1 MIIQTPQTVYLKD
14 YRPPSFLIDTVDLK
28 IDLGDEWSTVKT
40 LLSFRCNPES
50 ADNSKT
56 LMLDGK
62 NMELLSIHLDQLE
75 LTQKEYQVD
84 DSHLTIPDVPE
95 SFVLETEV
103 RIQPQN
109 NTALEGLYKSS
120 KMFCTQCE
128 SEGFRKITYFLD
140 RPDVMSIYSTTI
152 SADAELYPIM
162 LSNGNPTDSGKL
174 TDGRHWVKWV
184 DPFPKPAYLFALVA
198 GNLLYIEDSFTT
210 ASGREVTLR
219 IYVEAENIEYCGH
232 AMRSLKESML
242 WDEER
247 FGREY
252 DLDLFMIVAVND
264 FNMGA
269 MENKGLNIFNSK
281 LILASQDT
289 ATDTDFCNIQ
299 GVVGHEYFHNWSGNR
314 VTCRDWFQL
323 SLKEGFTVFRDQ
335 EFSSDLNSRA
345 VQRIADV
352 DRLRTHQF
360 PEDDGPMS
368 HPIRPDSYMEINNFY
383 TRTVYEKG
391 AEVVRMIYNL
401 LGRDGFRKGT
411 DLYFDRHDGQ
421 AVTCDN
427 FVEAMED
434 ANGVDLKQF
443 KRWYS
448 QSGTPELH
456 ISGTHDPEAKTFKL
470 SVRQSCSDTV
480 GQKGFG
486 ERIMLGDES
495 WVSSSSVNNLQ
506 SKTQTQNSNLQTQ
519 HSKLKSQHSFQ
530 KQPFH
535 IPFALALLS
544 SEGQALPLKVKGKLN
559 GNTPETQ
566 VLELRNE
573 TETYV
578 FEDVPE
584 APIPSLLQGFSAPV
598 KLHFDYDNDQLAF
611 LLANDSDEFNRWE
624 AGQQLMIRV
633 SLEQIQR
640 FQNNDALKLPSELV
654 EAFRSLLN
662 QTEEGDSALLALA
675 LSFPS
680 EPYLGEHMEIIDVD
694 AIHEV
699 RKFLRTELVKKLQ
712 SEFAETYNR
721 FQQKGSFNLDP
732 ESMGKRRLKNV
743 CLGYLSE
750 LETPE
755 IRELV
760 QTQFRECGNMTDVV
774 GSLGV
779 LTHLDCPERES
790 AFSEFEAKWQNNTV
804 VMDKWF
810 SLQAMSHLPKTLENV
825 RKLTRHPAYDAK
837 NPNKIRALVSAFSR
851 LNQLRFHTADG
862 SGYDFLAD
870 QVLKLDPLNP
880 QTAARLVGVFNNW
893 QKYDET
899 HKIKMND
906 QLQRIVKTPKL
917 SGDVFEIVSKAL
929 GRTP

>member
-1 MIIQTPQTVYLKD
+1 
-14 YRPPSFLIDTVDLK
+14 
-28 IDLGDEWSTVKT
+28 
-40 LLSFRCNPES
+40 
-50 ADNSKT
+50 
-56 LMLDGK
+56 
-62 NMELLSIHLDQLE
+62 
-75 LTQKEYQVD
+75 
-84 DSHLTIPDVPE
+84 
-95 SFVLETEV
+95 
-103 RIQPQN
+103 
-109 NTALEGLYKSS
+109 
-120 KMFCTQCE
+120 
-128 SEGFRKITYFLD
+128 
-140 RPDVMSIYSTTI
+140 
-152 SADAELYPIM
+152 
-162 LSNGNPTDSGKL
+162 
-174 TDGRHWVKWV
+174 
-184 DPFPKPAYLFALVA
+184 
-198 GNLLYIEDSFTT
+198 
-210 ASGREVTLR
+210 
-219 IYVEAENIEYCGH
+219 
-232 AMRSLKESML
+232 
-242 WDEER
+242 
-247 FGREY
+247 
-252 DLDLFMIVAVND
+252 
-264 FNMGA
+264 
-269 MENKGLNIFNSK
+269 
-281 LILASQDT
+281 
-289 ATDTDFCNIQ
+289 
-299 GVVGHEYFHNWSGNR
+299 
-314 VTCRDWFQL
+314 
-323 SLKEGFTVFRDQ
+323 
-335 EFSSDLNSRA
+335 
-345 VQRIADV
+345 
-352 DRLRTHQF
+352 
-360 PEDDGPMS
+360 
-368 HPIRPDSYMEINNFY
+368 
-383 TRTVYEKG
+383 
-391 AEVVRMIYNL
+391 
-401 LGRDGFRKGT
+401 
-411 DLYFDRHDGQ
+411 
-421 AVTCDN
+421 
-427 FVEAMED
+427 
-434 ANGVDLKQF
+434 
-443 KRWYS
+443 
-448 QSGTPELH
+448 
-456 ISGTHDPEAKTFKL
+456 
-470 SVRQSCSDTV
+470 
-480 GQKGFG
+480 
-486 ERIMLGDES
+486 MLGDES

-640 FQNNDALKLPSELV
+640 FQNKNALKLPSELV

-694 AIHEV
+694 AIHEA

-732 ESMGKRRLKNV
+732 ESMGRRRLKNV